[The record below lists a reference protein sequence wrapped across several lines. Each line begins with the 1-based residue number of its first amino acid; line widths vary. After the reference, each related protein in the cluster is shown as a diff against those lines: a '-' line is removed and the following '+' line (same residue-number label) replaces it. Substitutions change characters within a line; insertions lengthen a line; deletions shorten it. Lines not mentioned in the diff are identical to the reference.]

1 MGLKVITIMKQV
13 PLPTEMRMGADG
25 LMDRTKAKSMI
36 NADCT
41 FGLEQGLQIK
51 KHVPDAELIVVSM
64 GPPSFEQSLKKALAM
79 GYDRAIL
86 LSDRKLGG
94 SDTFAT
100 GYAIASLLKKL
111 GFDRHAKEPFIIFSG
126 RQTTDGDTAHV
137 PSQAAENL
145 GIPQA
150 TFVEKVEYRGDHLK
164 VRRIIE
170 GGFQVLK
177 VPIPCLIS
185 IAPTATPARR
195 PSLKGAIRAKNTKT
209 EVWTL
214 DQTGADAGVVGLTGS
229 PTLVAKVVDIQK
241 DRPPVN
247 MISGHEPKDLAA
259 ALVSEI
265 EKIKDRISGCHGAHK
280 ETADQKNP
288 AGEKAKTETDFP
300 RVDFRKDARGILVW
314 IEMHGQTPARSS
326 LEILNPARKLADKLQ
341 TQVTAVVTGHNVKS
355 VAPEI
360 IAYGADEVVIVD
372 DPRLKEYRILPVA
385 AVLTQWME
393 QKRPEI
399 ALFGATTSGRELAPR
414 IASRVRAGVT
424 ADCTSLEVGEYVHRM
439 KKSVFYPVLESIRP
453 TYGESKLA
461 TIVGFW
467 CPQMATARA
476 GTFKILPKDAS
487 RKGTVREFTPTFRES
502 DFAVEVLET
511 KREAGGGDN
520 LFIADIIIAGGRPA
534 GEHDNFELIK
544 ELAQALQER
553 GINADWGAS
562 RHAVDNGYAPYA
574 RQVGQTGKTV
584 RPKIYIAVAISGAI
598 QHLAGMKESGT
609 IIAINQ
615 DPQAAIFRHADFGI
629 VRDYREVL
637 PELVEKV
644 KQGFTFGL
652 QSSK

>member
-1 MGLKVITIMKQV
+1 MGLKIISIMKQV

-51 KHVPDAELIVVSM
+51 KHVSDAELIVISM

-79 GYDRAIL
+79 GYDRALL
-86 LSDRKLGG
+86 LSDKKLGG

-100 GYAIASLLKKL
+100 GYALSSLMKKL
-111 GFDRHAKEPFIIFSG
+111 GFEKGGKDPFIVFSG

-137 PSQAAENL
+137 PSQTAENL

-150 TFVEKVEYRGDHLK
+150 TFVEKVEFLGDRLR

-170 GGFQVLK
+170 GGYQVLS

-195 PSLKGAIRAKNTKT
+195 PSLKGAIRARSSKL

-214 DQTGADAGVVGLTGS
+214 DQTGADASVVGINGS

-247 MISGHEPKDLAA
+247 MISGHTPGELADGFFSELENKKEPSAGGSPSAA
-259 ALVSEI
+259 ANAEN
-265 EKIKDRISGCHGAHK
+265 EKQSSV
-280 ETADQKNP
+280 T
-288 AGEKAKTETDFP
+288 TYTDFP
-300 RVDFRKDARGILVW
+300 RVDFRKGSRGILTW
-314 IEMHGQTPARSS
+314 AEMHGSKPSRSS
-326 LEILNPARKLADKLQ
+326 LEILNPARKLADRLQ
-341 TQVTAVVTGHNVKS
+341 TKVRAIAIGHQVKA
-355 VAPEI
+355 AAAEL
-360 IAYGADEVVIVD
+360 IAHGADEVVVVD
-372 DPRLKEYRILPVA
+372 DPRLKEYSILPTA
-385 AVLTQWME
+385 AVLSQIIE
-393 QKRPEI
+393 KERPEI

-414 IASRVRAGVT
+414 LASRVRAGVT
-424 ADCTSLEVGEYVHRM
+424 ADCTSLEVGEYVHRL

-467 CPQMATARA
+467 CPQMATARP
-476 GTFKILPKDAS
+476 GTFKILPEDPK
-487 RKGTVREFTPTFRES
+487 RTGTVTEFKPQFSEA
-502 DFAVEVLET
+502 DFSVQVLET
-511 KREAGGGDN
+511 RREEGGGDN
-520 LFIADIIIAGGRPA
+520 LFVADIVISGGRPA
-534 GEHDNFELIK
+534 GEQDDFQLIK
-544 ELAQALQER
+544 ELAGALQAK

-574 RQVGQTGKTV
+574 RQVGQTGKTI
-584 RPKIYIAVAISGAI
+584 RPKVYVAVAISGAI
-598 QHLAGMKESGT
+598 QHLAGMKESGK

-615 DPQAAIFRHADFGI
+615 DPQAAIFRHADYGL

-637 PELVEKV
+637 PVLIEKV

-652 QSSK
+652 PAGK